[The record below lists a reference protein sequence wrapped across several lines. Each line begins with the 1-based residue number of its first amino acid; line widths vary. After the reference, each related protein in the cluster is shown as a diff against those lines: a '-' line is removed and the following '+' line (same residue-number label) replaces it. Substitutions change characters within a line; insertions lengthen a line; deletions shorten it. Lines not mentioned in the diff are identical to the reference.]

1 MCIVLCSQSLCSVAQ
16 VHALQQ
22 QVDAAQTLQVAVA
35 QLEQALTE
43 AADRAAEAAAARDA
57 IEIEMRNAAVQS
69 DALTTSH
76 QTELS
81 EQSQLKAAVELQLT
95 KLRAEHKAQ
104 NESLQVLS
112 SGLRTLV
119 ATLHPTY
126 EHTLP
131 HLTDTAVLRELRALL
146 MDSSKQKRQS
156 NAADEAELAARFNQQ
171 LEQQLAT
178 LRSSLQQKEEQL
190 ASVTTHEQQLQAT
203 IVELQA
209 NTEELSVQDEER
221 DQQLELLVTEQAQ
234 NESRVARL
242 RKEIANA
249 TSERLQL
256 LEEVLLHACGGGAV
270 ACGGAGACVNAV
282 AYERCWCVVLVSEL
296 LSVAYGVVSCSRYV
310 QLERCRHEEKTA
322 FKNCE
327 IYKAENEQLSEQ
339 LARLREVEC
348 KLNAENTKLM
358 RLTNPNAKIQY
369 TQKLKQE
376 NNELL
381 KQRDQFQGELLKAKR
396 LLKQQSAGCS
406 TSELSLVDKVQ
417 QEAESLRVAAA
428 ESESQW
434 TELCALVETIP
445 MGDDAE
451 SGSGTAASDELAC
464 QVAAAVEAESGVSG
478 RAFLM
483 INQMKE
489 HATSRNRQLRDA
501 QSRIFILEKKAILDE
516 ERRTSLSGKAIDNDI
531 SNTASVIA

>member
-256 LEEVLLHACGGGAV
+256 LEEVLLHACGG
-270 ACGGAGACVNAV
+270 ACGGAGECVDAV
-282 AYERCWCVVLVSEL
+282 AYLLVLVC
-296 LSVAYGVVSCSRYV
+296 GV
-310 QLERCRHEEKTA
+310 
-322 FKNCE
+322 
-327 IYKAENEQLSEQ
+327 
-339 LARLREVEC
+339 
-348 KLNAENTKLM
+348 
-358 RLTNPNAKIQY
+358 
-369 TQKLKQE
+369 
-376 NNELL
+376 
-381 KQRDQFQGELLKAKR
+381 GE
-396 LLKQQSAGCS
+396 
-406 TSELSLVDKVQ
+406 
-417 QEAESLRVAAA
+417 
-428 ESESQW
+428 
-434 TELCALVETIP
+434 
-445 MGDDAE
+445 
-451 SGSGTAASDELAC
+451 
-464 QVAAAVEAESGVSG
+464 
-478 RAFLM
+478 
-483 INQMKE
+483 
-489 HATSRNRQLRDA
+489 
-501 QSRIFILEKKAILDE
+501 
-516 ERRTSLSGKAIDNDI
+516 
-531 SNTASVIA
+531 